1 MKWIN
6 PIFNFIVD
14 HGWWWGILL
23 NCRERSE
30 KLTGHSHCVTHWQAL
45 RSLFRVGHAQ
55 PPGLWG
61 VGPCFMQQ
69 GILVLWLSD
78 IGDNTVE
85 SGGQQQT
92 VHNTILQYR
101 KCTTFSLWSS
111 RNFGSY
117 QGRWCFPL
125 PCTSKL
131 GQPRRN
137 APGVGSI
144 PFWSLHCCRVVVLS
158 CSLAWGTQFHTR
170 KQYPMLGDDGMDWM
184 IFIRSPSEGWSQ
196 AL

>member
-1 MKWIN
+1 M
-6 PIFNFIVD
+6 
-14 HGWWWGILL
+14 
-23 NCRERSE
+23 
-30 KLTGHSHCVTHWQAL
+30 
-45 RSLFRVGHAQ
+45 VGHLAELSGKVWKINRSQ
-55 PPGLWG
+55 SLCHTLAG
-61 VGPCFMQQ
+61 VAVAFPSGPRPIARLVGRRPVFYAAGHQ